1 MENVLQWSKYR
12 GGGSLDKGV
21 GSEDDRL
28 MGDRLMDPGAC
39 HNLVTDHI

>member
-1 MENVLQWSKYR
+1 MWREMENVLQWSKYR

-28 MGDRLMDPGAC
+28 MDPGAFRSI
-39 HNLVTDHI
+39 VTT

>member
-1 MENVLQWSKYR
+1 MWREMENVLQGSKCR

-28 MGDRLMDPGAC
+28 MDPGAC